1 MFLTIYTGTTNTR
14 IYLVDGETV
23 KDSIKIN
30 AGAGDTAKTG
40 SNQILKESIQN
51 GICRLLSDNTLK
63 EQDICAV
70 FASGMITSELG
81 LCEVPHV
88 TAPAT
93 PLCLKEHAKTVLLSD
108 VVSIPITFIPGVK
121 NNTDFKNLVNLNE
134 MDMMRGEETELF
146 GLMKLL
152 KVKPPFT
159 AVLPGSHTKFV
170 AVGNEGQILSCRTT
184 LGGELLAALS
194 EHTILNNSLPKPL
207 ISNIVPECL
216 NAGFEYSRAHGLSD
230 AAFRVRLIHNFTNLT
245 ENERANFF
253 AGAVLAS
260 DIQAL
265 GEITPE
271 TKVLVGG
278 SDPLRGVF
286 IHLLKTYTRCEVIAA
301 SDEAVKLSTVYGVL
315 ELFYLE

>member
-1 MFLTIYTGTTNTR
+1 MFLTIDTGTTNTR

-23 KDSIKIN
+23 KDSMKLR

-40 SNQILKESIQN
+40 SSQFLKESIHN
-51 GICRLLSDNTLK
+51 GICRLLSGNNLQ

-81 LCEVPHV
+81 LCEVPH
-88 TAPAT
+88 TAAPAT
-93 PLCLKEHAKTVLLSD
+93 PKCLKENAKTVLFSD
-108 VVSIPITFIPGVK
+108 VLSVPITFIPGVK
-121 NNTDFKNLVNLNE
+121 NNTNFKNFANLNE

-152 KVKPPFT
+152 KIKPPFT

-170 AVGNEGQILSCRTT
+170 SVGSEGQILSCRTT
-184 LGGELLAALS
+184 LCGELLAALS
-194 EHTILNNSLPKPL
+194 DHTILNSSLPKPL
-207 ISNIVPECL
+207 LTKIEPEML

-230 AAFRVRLIHNFTNLT
+230 AAFRVRLIHNFTDFT

-265 GEITPE
+265 GEIKPE
-271 TKVLVGG
+271 TNVLVGG
-278 SDPLRGVF
+278 SDPLKGVF
-286 IHLLKTYTRCEVIAA
+286 VHLLKTYTHRNVITA
-301 SDEAVKLSTVYGVL
+301 SDEAVRLSTVYGVL
-315 ELFYLE
+315 ELFYS